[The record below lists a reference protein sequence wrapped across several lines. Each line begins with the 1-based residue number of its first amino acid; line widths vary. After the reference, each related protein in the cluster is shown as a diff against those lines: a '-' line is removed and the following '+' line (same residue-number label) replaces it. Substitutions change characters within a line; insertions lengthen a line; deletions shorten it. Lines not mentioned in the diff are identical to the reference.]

1 VCVKERNRLATEKLE
16 RKRLRAGY
24 GDMENKERD
33 EIVQKTMKSIVDV
46 LVERNNAYQEAY
58 KLASQDPEIDL
69 SRTEHQY
76 QPPSSYEA
84 EVRDAQGYL

>member
-1 VCVKERNRLATEKLE
+1 
-16 RKRLRAGY
+16 
-24 GDMENKERD
+24 MENKERD
-33 EIVQKTMKSIVDV
+33 EVVQKTMKAIVDV

-58 KLASQDPEIDL
+58 KLATHDPEIDL

-84 EVRDAQGYL
+84 EVRKPRSLFRTRLIGTGNHRRRSAE